1 LTHRA
6 PSRTR
11 SVRRVPIVHK
21 QIPSTEHHAP
31 SIASSGPGRTDQ
43 PRRHRDAA
51 ADTSPGRSVGAAAA
65 KRHRHRYRSP
75 LDPNLPSTTASKTA
89 EELRRQ
95 QNIFNPED
103 ALQNLPSTT
112 IRKRYSGDR
121 NALIGGRSF
130 ATSQAPRG
138 LVLMDGY
145 LISNFLGRFD
155 APRWNMMAPEEISRI
170 DVLYGPFSAIYPGN
184 SIGTTVAITTTRP
197 KRFEGSVRVAAQS
210 QRFDL
215 YGEAGTYNN
224 VQASAL
230 LGDRMASGLWWRLLL
245 NRQDSTSQPMQWFTV
260 DATAAGT
267 FTPPAGTGA
276 AVPVT
281 GVQYDTGPKGLRRAV
296 FGANSGAIDHTVQ
309 HTAKISLGVELGRE
323 LSAEAFVAYW
333 RNDSENRS
341 TTFLRDAAGN
351 AVWSGRVSNEGNVFN
366 IPASA
371 LAPFDRL
378 ENHAQAG
385 ATMKTRHAS
394 GWNGSIV
401 TSIYRVL
408 DDQQRTALNPE
419 PVAADGG
426 AGTGVQR
433 DGTGFRTFE
442 LQGTYTPVAGDWTG
456 GAHSLTFGLHAND
469 YKLAQRTDTL
479 PDWRSTAG
487 TENQFVGGQTRLV
500 ALYAQDAWRL
510 APNWKAT
517 LGLRWES
524 WRAFDGRQVFT
535 PAPPAAALYPERK
548 INATSPKLS
557 LAWDAQPDLT
567 LRVSAGK
574 GTRFPTVSELFQGTR
589 SGTTLVVNDPNL
601 QPEVSNALE
610 LFAEKR
616 FEMAVLRASVFQDDV
631 RNTIWSQTN
640 TAVFPAITN
649 TQNVGRV
656 RTRGVEFA
664 GQVDELGLRGLTLD
678 ANIAFTRSTIL
689 ENNFLASVG
698 KNWVRVPRVRSAL
711 TLVYAPTQAWSL
723 AATYRY
729 AGRQWNEL
737 DNSDINPDVYGGLS
751 RVKQLNLRGTFKPA
765 ALPGLELA
773 AGIDNATDYR
783 AYQSHPFPARTFFGE
798 ARYAF

>member
-1 LTHRA
+1 MHRLSPMALVAASLLSA
-6 PSRTR
+6 PAAIAQGVASE
-11 SVRRVPIVHK
+11 
-21 QIPSTEHHAP
+21 QQLQ
-31 SIASSGPGRTDQ
+31 SITVTGTA
-43 PRRHRDAA
+43 
-51 ADTSPGRSVGAAAA
+51 V
-65 KRHRHRYRSP
+65 RSP
-75 LDPNLPSTTASKTA
+75 LDANLPSTTASKTA

-155 APRWNMMAPEEISRI
+155 APRWNMIAPEEMSRI

-184 SIGTTVAITTTRP
+184 SIGTTVAISTTRP
-197 KRFEGSVRVAAQS
+197 KKFEGSVRVAAQS
-210 QRFDL
+210 QKFEL
-215 YGEAGTYNN
+215 YGEEGTYNN
-224 VQASAL
+224 YQASAL
-230 LGDRMASGLWWRLLL
+230 LGDRLASGLWWRLML
-245 NRQDSTSQPMQWFTV
+245 NRQDSTSQPMQWLTV
-260 DATAAGT
+260 DATPAGT
-267 FTPPAGTGA
+267 FTPPAGTGT

-281 GVQYDTGPKGLRRAV
+281 GVRYVTGPKGFRRAV
-296 FGANSGAIDHTVQ
+296 LGASAGPVDRTVQ
-309 HTAKISLGVELGRE
+309 HTAKLALGYDLGRP
-323 LSAEAFVAYW
+323 LVAEGFAAYW
-333 RNDSENRS
+333 RNDSVNRGNS
-341 TTFLRDAAGN
+341 TFARDASGN
-351 AVWSGRVSNEGNVFN
+351 PVWSGRISNEGNVFN
-366 IPASA
+366 IAASA

-378 ENHAQAG
+378 ENHLQAG
-385 ATMKTRHAS
+385 GTLKTRHAT
-394 GWNGSIV
+394 GWNGSV
-401 TSIYRVL
+401 VASVYKVL
-408 DDQQRTALNPE
+408 DDQQRSASNPE
-419 PVAADGG
+419 PVAANGG
-426 AGTGVQR
+426 AGIGVQR

-442 LQGTYTPVAGDWTG
+442 VQATYTPVAGDWTG

-469 YKLAQRTDTL
+469 YELALRTDAL

-487 TENQFVGGQTRLV
+487 TENQFVGGHTRLL

-510 APNWKAT
+510 AEGWKAT
-517 LGLRWES
+517 FGLRLES
-524 WRAFDGRQVFT
+524 WKSFDGKQVFS
-535 PAPPAAALYPERK
+535 PAPPAPALYAERSLS
-548 INATSPKLS
+548 ATSPKFS
-557 LAWDAQPDLT
+557 LAWDPLADLT

-601 QPEVSNALE
+601 QPEVSQALE

-616 FEMAVLRASVFQDDV
+616 FDAAVLRTSLFQDDV

-640 TAVFPAITN
+640 TAVFPNITN

-656 RTRGVEFA
+656 RTRGIEFA
-664 GQVDELGLRGLTLD
+664 GQIDELGLRGLALD

-698 KNWVRVPRVRSAL
+698 KNWVRVPRVRSAVTL
-711 TLVYAPTQAWSL
+711 TYAPAGDWSL
-723 AATYRY
+723 SGTYRY

-737 DNSDINPDVYGGLS
+737 DNSDVNPDVYGGLS
-751 RVKQLNLRGTFKPA
+751 RVKQLNLRGTYKPGA
-765 ALPGLELA
+765 VRGLELA
-773 AGIDNATDYR
+773 AGIDNVTDYR

-798 ARYAF
+798 VRYAF